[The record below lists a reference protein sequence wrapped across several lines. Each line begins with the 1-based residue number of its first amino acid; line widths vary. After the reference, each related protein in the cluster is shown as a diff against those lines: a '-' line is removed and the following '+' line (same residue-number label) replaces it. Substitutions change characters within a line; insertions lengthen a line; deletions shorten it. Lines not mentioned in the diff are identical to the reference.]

1 MTIRNA
7 RNYTMAMARES
18 VWNTPPVG
26 RYAALRLSGETLHL
40 VQQRRGQ
47 ALLNDAGIVPPD
59 RVVRS
64 HVEGRISTP
73 ADTGAIQQWMT
84 LITGNQWASEL
95 SKRVLT
101 VAAAETPPSLTLV
114 RTLDG
119 TPQHRAFFSGVKV
132 QRLQLAPAA
141 DQTFMLQAS
150 LVGASQDKTTLIRPA
165 TPAAPAMP
173 MALGAEVDRFELRLD
188 DANPRPRPR
197 PRNGHDTRRVLQPR
211 LAGISLT
218 LTRAG
223 MAPHFR
229 LGATQ
234 PAVILPGRLVLAI
247 EMQCL
252 ADDAG
257 LGIPDAGATMAGA
270 TMDVR
275 VVLSDGAAQMR
286 FRIYKMRVHRRDTLL
301 ASPTAPA
308 IIAVN
313 GVAELTSEGLFR
325 IEASG

>member
-1 MTIRNA
+1 MTIRDA
-7 RNYTMAMARES
+7 RNYTIAMARET
-18 VWNTPPVG
+18 VWNTPPDG
-26 RYAALRLSGETLHL
+26 AYSLLRVSGETLHD

-47 ALLNDAGIVPPD
+47 ALLNDAGMVPPD

-64 HVEGRISTP
+64 HVEGSVSTP
-73 ADTGAIQQWMT
+73 ADKAAIMQWME
-84 LITGNQWASEL
+84 LVTGNQWRTEAGQQF
-95 SKRVLT
+95 LT
-101 VAAAETPPSLTLV
+101 VSAAENPPSCTLA
-114 RTLDG
+114 RTLEG
-119 TPQHRAFFSGVKV
+119 VPQHRAFFSGVKV
-132 QRLQLAPAA
+132 QRLQLAPSA

-150 LVGASQDKTTLIRPA
+150 LVGASQDKTATISQARPA
-165 TPAAPAMP
+165 ATAMP
-173 MALGAEVDRFELRLD
+173 MALDPAVGRLELGLYGAD
-188 DANPRPRPR
+188 PRAGAASGRPL
-197 PRNGHDTRRVLQPR
+197 HPR

-234 PAVILPGRLVLAI
+234 PAVILPGRLVLGI

-257 LGIPDAGATMAGA
+257 LGIPGVGAM
-270 TMDVR
+270 MDVR
-275 VVLSDGAAQMR
+275 MALVAGAARMQ
-286 FRIYKMRVHRRDTLL
+286 FRIYRMRVHRRDTLL

-308 IIAVN
+308 TISVR
-313 GVAELTSEGLFR
+313 GVAEPASAGLFR

>member
-101 VAAAETPPSLTLV
+101 VAAAETPPSFTLV

-150 LVGASQDKTTLIRPA
+150 LVGASQDQPPPLCRWRWAQRWTGSSCDLM
-165 TPAAPAMP
+165 MP
-173 MALGAEVDRFELRLD
+173 IHAHALVHVTDM
-188 DANPRPRPR
+188 
-197 PRNGHDTRRVLQPR
+197 
-211 LAGISLT
+211 
-218 LTRAG
+218 TRAECCNR
-223 MAPHFR
+223 A
-229 LGATQ
+229 
-234 PAVILPGRLVLAI
+234 LPVSA
-247 EMQCL
+247 
-252 ADDAG
+252 
-257 LGIPDAGATMAGA
+257 
-270 TMDVR
+270 
-275 VVLSDGAAQMR
+275 
-286 FRIYKMRVHRRDTLL
+286 
-301 ASPTAPA
+301 
-308 IIAVN
+308 
-313 GVAELTSEGLFR
+313 
-325 IEASG
+325 